1 MGPDS
6 RLKPMGVI
14 DDSRRLQQMLTV
26 VVITVV
32 LIAFIL
38 VLAGWSSTTGKPSAS
53 RKDIT
58 ESLVLTSQ
66 DEEWLLAGRELW
78 YDDIERK
85 WNALLAKAERYETS
99 SDKSRLRI
107 KGLGPDPAALH
118 VLERMAYCASQA
130 AEKRLAEEWQC
141 RQSQDADP
149 FDYESY
155 PQYERALERIEQRKD
170 RFDEKVYEIQNRYDA
185 KHHWWFEM
193 DAEERREDR
202 RTGRS
207 WHDYLN

>member
-1 MGPDS
+1 
-6 RLKPMGVI
+6 
-14 DDSRRLQQMLTV
+14 MLTLLVIAV
-26 VVITVV
+26 VVI
-32 LIAFIL
+32 AFTLL
-38 VLAGWSSTTGKPSAS
+38 VADRSPTTGKPITSRKDKHGRS

-58 ESLVLTSQ
+58 ESLVLTPQ
-66 DEEWLLAGRELW
+66 DEEWLLASKELW

-99 SDKSRLRI
+99 SGKPQLRI

-118 VLERMAYCASQA
+118 LLERMAYCASQS
-130 AEKRLAEEWQC
+130 AEKRLAEEWQ
-141 RQSQDADP
+141 RRISQDADP
-149 FDYESY
+149 DVDYESH

-193 DAEERREDR
+193 DAEERRM
-202 RTGRS
+202 GGS
-207 WHDYLN
+207 WQDYLN